1 MVQAYLG
8 LLIVGTQLAQHWRAF
23 DLFDKSMGVFLI
35 VALLLSPTTE
45 LWRKRSG
52 KDVRF
57 SNLAAVGYTLVWI
70 TAITFGIHSH

>member
-1 MVQAYLG
+1 
-8 LLIVGTQLAQHWRAF
+8 
-23 DLFDKSMGVFLI
+23 MGVFLI